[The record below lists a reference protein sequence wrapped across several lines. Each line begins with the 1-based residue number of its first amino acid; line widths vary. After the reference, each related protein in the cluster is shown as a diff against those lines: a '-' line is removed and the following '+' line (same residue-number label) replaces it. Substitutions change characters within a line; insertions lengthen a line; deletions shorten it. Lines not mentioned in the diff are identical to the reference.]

1 MKFYNSLIEELNSC
15 IDGFDSES
23 YSYSESKIWHEDDH
37 QTVILS
43 RDTAYELNGCGFN
56 LVTSMSVSDGVFVIG
71 DDLSSIL
78 SDRCFSRI
86 SIIQLDETDDEQ
98 TAFNLI
104 KKIEYTKYHFFP
116 TGYMM
121 RTASTSHSE
130 KVRVSLSAIKKGI
143 NFSSLGNLFIKKYKE
158 NKSVKAVKIIF
169 ITDDKIDYSRLNDI
183 AKSSGEITK
192 ALDHVMSSVNFDCD
206 TCKLKAVC
214 DEVEGL
220 RELHF
225 KDKMN

>member
-1 MKFYNSLIEELNSC
+1 MKFYDSLIEELNSC
-15 IDGFDSES
+15 IDGFES
-23 YSYSESKIWHEDDH
+23 QSYDYSETLLWHEDDH

-56 LVTSMSVSDGVFVIG
+56 LVTSMPVCDGVTVIG
-71 DDLSSIL
+71 DDLSSIS
-78 SDRCFSRI
+78 SDRRFSRV

-98 TAFNLI
+98 TAYNLI
-104 KKIEYTKYHFFP
+104 KKIEFTKYHFFP

-121 RTASTSHSE
+121 RTSSTSHSE
-130 KVRVSLSAIKKGI
+130 KVRVSLSAIKNGI

-158 NKSVKAVKIIF
+158 NKRVKAIRIIF
-169 ITDDKIDYSRLNDI
+169 ITDDKFDYSILNDI